1 MGRRRRFSSKP
12 AAPVKQRPWCPT
24 CGYTRYVDG
33 PPVVRN
39 GHTYKSWL
47 PCPDC
52 LEKPPVKLAP
62 GQLPLDAQQRA
73 AGEKRE

>member
-1 MGRRRRFSSKP
+1 MRKRREKP
-12 AAPVKQRPWCPT
+12 PSAPVKRRPWCPT
-24 CGYTRYVDG
+24 CGYTRYVPG

-39 GHTYKSWL
+39 DITYTSAL

-52 LEKPPVKLAP
+52 KEKPPVKLEP

-73 AGEKRE
+73 AGEKRD